1 MISRNKGIGAQ
12 LEMTWNMHAKL
23 EMNWTRGSNLFAVHK
38 KHVQNKYDFWEE
50 YRRRRIG
57 IQNANEN
64 NAMVPRHH
72 CNDDNN
78 DDDYNNN

>member
-1 MISRNKGIGAQ
+1 MDAQ

-50 YRRRRIG
+50 YGRRRRRTRPAIVLERCACNVPG
-57 IQNANEN
+57 IF
-64 NAMVPRHH
+64 R
-72 CNDDNN
+72 
-78 DDDYNNN
+78 